1 MTIKELEKILIN
13 EKIPRKDY
21 EITGDN
27 YLRGYDGYIILPAPK
42 GKWELYYMERGQKDL
57 LGTYPTDHACCIEF
71 FAIYVQE
78 LLAAGKISAG
88 RQNSIIC
95 KILKAL
101 KSRKTE

>member
-71 FAIYVQE
+71 CDICPGATRSWKNICRNTKQHN
-78 LLAAGKISAG
+78 L
-88 RQNSIIC
+88 QNT
-95 KILKAL
+95 KGVEKPPN
-101 KSRKTE
+101 

>member
-1 MTIKELEKILIN
+1 MTIKELGKILTN

-71 FAIYVQE
+71 LRYMSRSYSQLE
-78 LLAAGKISAG
+78 KYLPKSA
-88 RQNSIIC
+88 S
-95 KILKAL
+95 A
-101 KSRKTE
+101 

>member
-42 GKWELYYMERGQKDL
+42 GKWELYYMERGQKD
-57 LGTYPTDHACCIEF
+57 H
-71 FAIYVQE
+71 
-78 LLAAGKISAG
+78 
-88 RQNSIIC
+88 R
-95 KILKAL
+95 
-101 KSRKTE
+101 